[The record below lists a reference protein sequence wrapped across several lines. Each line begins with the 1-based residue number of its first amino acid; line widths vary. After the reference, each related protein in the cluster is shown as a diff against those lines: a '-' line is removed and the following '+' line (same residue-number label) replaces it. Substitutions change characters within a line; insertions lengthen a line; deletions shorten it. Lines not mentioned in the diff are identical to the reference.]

1 MTKKELL
8 QKFLEGLDYKNIN
21 LECINLECSYLSNST
36 NNDNANYFDETN
48 TNETYLILT
57 EEEAD
62 KKAKEEIL
70 NSLWIFNP
78 DFLVDYINYDY
89 NSTEEKKALILG
101 LLTIQNKLCE
111 NANKIIEILVKD
123 NLEDLIND
131 AIESDGRGAF
141 LSTYNGEEEDI
152 IDPDTKEIYY
162 IYRID

>member
-8 QKFLEGLDYKNIN
+8 RKFLERLDYKNIDLRN
-21 LECINLECSYLSNST
+21 AYYNNYNDSNNVSYL
-36 NNDNANYFDETN
+36 EEVN
-48 TNETYLILT
+48 TQETYLILT

-78 DFLVDYINYDY
+78 DFLVDYINYEY
-89 NSTEEKKALILG
+89 SNTEEKKALILG

-111 NANKIIEILVKD
+111 NANEIIKVLVKD
-123 NLEDLIND
+123 NLEDLISD
-131 AIESDGRGAF
+131 AIESDGRGTF
-141 LSTYNGEEEDI
+141 LSMYDGKEKDI

>member
-8 QKFLEGLDYKNIN
+8 KKFLERVDYKN
-21 LECINLECSYLSNST
+21 INLECSYLSNSK
-36 NNDNANYFDETN
+36 NNDNANYFDET
-48 TNETYLILT
+48 TTQETYLILT

-89 NSTEEKKALILG
+89 NSTEEQEALILG
-101 LLTIQNKLCE
+101 IRTIQNNLYE
-111 NANKIIEILVKD
+111 NANEIIKILVKD
-123 NLEDLIND
+123 NLEDLISD
-131 AIESDGRGAF
+131 AIEEDGRGAF
-141 LSTYNGEEEDI
+141 LSMYNGEEADI
-152 IDPDTKEIYY
+152 IDPDTKTIYY

>member
-8 QKFLEGLDYKNIN
+8 RKFLEGLDYKNIN
-21 LECINLECSYLSNST
+21 LECSYLSNSK

-89 NSTEEKKALILG
+89 NGTEEKKALILG
-101 LLTIQNKLCE
+101 LLTIQNNLYE
-111 NANKIIEILVKD
+111 NANEIIKILVKD
-123 NLEDLIND
+123 NLEDLISD

-141 LSTYNGEEEDI
+141 LSMYNGEEEDI
-152 IDPDTKEIYY
+152 TDPDTKEIYY